1 EARRRWSWGLG
12 GDPKSRAGRQ
22 KTGSTATGFVLPKT
36 IEPDIFHQR
45 APSKMRGMTMGFVV
59 GLAYNLKKDCPR
71 SEMVVEDAD
80 AEFEEQATVDR
91 IVKALRAAGH
101 RVVRMPYGPG
111 LLSRLQRDHVDIVFN
126 IAEGWDGRCREAIVP
141 AILESLGVPY
151 TGSDPLT
158 LAVCLDKAVTK
169 AIVSSYGVPTPR
181 SVKVETADE
190 LHKVDLDFPLFVKPA
205 YEGSSKGVRSSSKV
219 IDREELARMVSWITG
234 SYRQPAL
241 VEEFLPGREFTV
253 GILGNNDLET
263 LPIMEVRPVADIAP
277 ESFVYCYNTKHDNM
291 ERFLCP
297 APVSD
302 DLAEKIRDV
311 AVRAYRVLE
320 CRDLARVDVRLDR
333 AGNPNFLEINPL
345 PGLSTASLY
354 PIAAMAAGLSFED
367 LVLRILEVAAS
378 RVNLAARKRAQDA
391 VARRSRSA
399 LART

>member
-1 EARRRWSWGLG
+1 MGL
-12 GDPKSRAGRQ
+12 
-22 KTGSTATGFVLPKT
+22 
-36 IEPDIFHQR
+36 
-45 APSKMRGMTMGFVV
+45 VV

-91 IVKALRAAGH
+91 IARALMAAGH
-101 RVVRMPYGPG
+101 RVVRMAYGPAF
-111 LLSRLQRDHVDIVFN
+111 LARAQRDQVDIVFN
-126 IAEGWDGRCREAIVP
+126 IAEGWNGRCREAIVP

-181 SVKVETADE
+181 FAKVETPD
-190 LHKVDLDFPLFVKPA
+190 DLKAIDLEFPLFVKPA

-219 IDREELARMVSWITG
+219 RDREELARMVSWITG

-241 VEEFLPGREFTV
+241 VEEFLPGREFSV
-253 GILGNNDLET
+253 GLLGNAT
-263 LPIMEVRPVADIAP
+263 IQTFPIMEVRPVADVSL
-277 ESFVYCYNTKHDNM
+277 ESFVYCYNTKHNNL

-297 APVSD
+297 APIPD
-302 DLAEKIRDV
+302 ELAARIRDV
-311 AVRAYRVLE
+311 ALRAYRVLE

-333 AGNPNFLEINPL
+333 DGNPHFVEINPL
-345 PGLSTASLY
+345 PGMSTVSLY
-354 PIAAMAAGLSFED
+354 PIMAMAAGLSFED
-367 LVLRILEVAAS
+367 LVLKILEAAAA
-378 RVNLAARKRAQDA
+378 RVNLAARKAAQDV
-391 VARRSRSA
+391 VARRSRGA

>member
-1 EARRRWSWGLG
+1 
-12 GDPKSRAGRQ
+12 
-22 KTGSTATGFVLPKT
+22 
-36 IEPDIFHQR
+36 
-45 APSKMRGMTMGFVV
+45 MTMGFVV

-91 IVKALRAAGH
+91 IAKALRAAGH

-169 AIVSSYGVPTPR
+169 ALVSSYGIPTPKA
-181 SVKVETADE
+181 VKVDSTADLPDDIGME
-190 LHKVDLDFPLFVKPA
+190 FPLFVKPA

-219 IDREELARMVSWITG
+219 NSRKELVAMVDWITG

-253 GILGNNDLET
+253 GILGNRQLET
-263 LPIMEVRPVADIAP
+263 FPIMEVRPAAEVEP
-277 ESFVYCYNTKHDNM
+277 ESFVYCYNTKHNNL

-297 APVSD
+297 APVPD
-302 DLAEKIRDV
+302 ELAERIRDV
-311 AVRAYRVLE
+311 AIRAFRVLE
-320 CRDLARVDVRLDR
+320 CRDLARVDVRLDG
-333 AGNPNFLEINPL
+333 AGNPHFLEINPL
-345 PGLSTASLY
+345 PGLSTVSLF
-354 PIAAMAAGLSFED
+354 PIAAMAGGIPFEGL
-367 LVLRILEVAAS
+367 VQRILDTAVA
-378 RVNLAARKRAQDA
+378 RVNLQARKAAQEA

-399 LART
+399 LARS